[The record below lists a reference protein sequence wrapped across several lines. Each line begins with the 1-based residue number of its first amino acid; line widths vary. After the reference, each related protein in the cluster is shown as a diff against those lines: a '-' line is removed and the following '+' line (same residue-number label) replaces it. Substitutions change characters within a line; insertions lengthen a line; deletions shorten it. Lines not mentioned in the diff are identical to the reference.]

1 MFFCLITGS
10 QSFEDYPKLC
20 ERLDYFL
27 HNKQEVVLAVTSNL
41 RWKRCVGDYARS
53 RKISCVE
60 FKQDISGARKSLFKT
75 LSCVP
80 ENGCV
85 CFWDGL
91 SKGTADNIK
100 LSAEYRVPCRV
111 VRF

>member
-10 QSFEDYPKLC
+10 QSFEDYSKLC

-27 HNKQEVVLAVTSNL
+27 HNKQEVVLAVMSSL
-41 RWKRCVGDYARS
+41 RWKRCVGDYARR

-60 FKQDISGARKSLFKT
+60 FKQDISGAKKSLFKT

-80 ENGCV
+80 ETGCV

-91 SKGTADNIK
+91 SKGTAGSIK
-100 LSAEYRVPCRV
+100 LSAEYGVPCRV